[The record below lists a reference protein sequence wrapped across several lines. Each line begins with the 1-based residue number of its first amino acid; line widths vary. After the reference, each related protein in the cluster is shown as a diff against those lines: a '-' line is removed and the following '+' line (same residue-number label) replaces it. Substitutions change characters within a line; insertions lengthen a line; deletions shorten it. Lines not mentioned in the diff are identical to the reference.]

1 MSNHFKIPEPY
12 RSRLPAFS
20 TDVLESWINNPNQ
33 THLSGFYVALLSG
46 DHYRAAA
53 IADDHNLAALGT
65 ILLVIGQHYP
75 TQAFGSPHALAAWRN
90 THT

>member
-12 RSRLPAFS
+12 RSRLPAHS
-20 TDVLESWINNPNQ
+20 VTVLESWITAPQQ
-33 THLSGFYVALLSG
+33 TDLSGFYVALLSG
-46 DHYRAAA
+46 DHYHAAA

-75 TQAFGSPHALAAWRN
+75 PQAYGSPHALTAWRN
-90 THT
+90 AHT